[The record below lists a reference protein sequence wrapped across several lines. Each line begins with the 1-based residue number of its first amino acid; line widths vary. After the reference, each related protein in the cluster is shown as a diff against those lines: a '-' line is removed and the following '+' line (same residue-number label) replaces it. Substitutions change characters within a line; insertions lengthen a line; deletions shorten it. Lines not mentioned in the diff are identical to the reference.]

1 MDSDER
7 VAVEQTIRSACEQQQ
22 WAEAATG
29 ALRAYGPELMGY
41 LAAITRK
48 EDDAADAFAM
58 FCEDLWRGLP
68 RFRWESSLRTWS
80 YRLARNAAYRHHRSG
95 HRRRA
100 EVELPP
106 SSHFSALAVEMR
118 TSMMLQLRARAVD
131 RVRELREQLDPDDR
145 TLLVL
150 RVDRELPWADIARIL
165 ADGEDEPSPE
175 ELTRASAALRKRF
188 ERIKARLHEL
198 AADLR

>member
-1 MDSDER
+1 VESDER
-7 VAVEQTIRSACEQQQ
+7 DSLERTIRTACERQE

-29 ALRAYGPELMGY
+29 ALRIYGPELMGY
-41 LAAITRK
+41 LAATTRN
-48 EDDAADAFAM
+48 EEDAADAFAM
-58 FCEDLWRGLP
+58 FSEDLWRGLP
-68 RFRWESSLRTWS
+68 GFRWESSLRTWS
-80 YRLARNAAYRHHRSG
+80 YRLARNAASRLYRSG
-95 HRRRA
+95 KRRRA

-118 TSMMLQLRARAVD
+118 TSVMLQLRARAVD
-131 RVRELREQLDPDDR
+131 RVRELRDQLEPDDR

-150 RVDRELPWADIARIL
+150 RVDRELPWSDIARIVTEG
-165 ADGEDEPSPE
+165 DEEPSAE
-175 ELTRASAALRKRF
+175 DITRTSAALRKRF